1 MGVTIEDVARRAG
14 VSVSTVSRV
23 LNRKGRISQ
32 QTRQRVFDIAREL
45 EYPVDPVQ
53 KAPRRRT
60 NTIGIMFNRRLG
72 SLVSDPFYGLVM
84 VGVEESLRQDGY
96 QVFFST
102 LGERDEDIA
111 AIHGFASGRRVDG
124 LILGGCDVDRECID
138 RIMSLG
144 IPLVLVDNN
153 IASPKVPCVMT
164 DNTAGAREA
173 VEHLIHLGHED
184 IAFVSGPLAHSSLF
198 ERYQGYRQAMEA
210 HGLPVRQ
217 ELSVIYEDVSS
228 FSVEGGFG
236 AATRLMNRSR
246 RPTAVFAAND
256 PLALGVMKAAL
267 SLGLAIPRDLSIVG
281 FDDVEAAAHTT
292 PALTTVRVDKSE
304 LGRHAARLLSEL
316 IDGGP
321 DYAPYKIVVC
331 TELIVRGSTRPMQ
344 REALEPLYAD

>member
-45 EYPVDPVQ
+45 EYPVGPAQ
-53 KAPRRRT
+53 TASRRRT
-60 NTIGIMFNRRLG
+60 NTIGIMFNRRLR
-72 SLVSDPFYGLVM
+72 SLLSDPFYGLVM

-102 LGERDEDIA
+102 LGEHDDDIA
-111 AIHGFASGRRVDG
+111 AIQGFASGRRADG
-124 LILGGCDVDRECID
+124 LILAGCDVEREYID

-153 IASPKVPCVMT
+153 IVSPKVPCVMT

-173 VEHLIHLGHED
+173 VEHLIDLGHND
-184 IAFVSGPLAHSSLF
+184 IAFVSGPLTHSSLF

-228 FSVEGGFG
+228 FSVDGGFE

-246 RPTAVFAAND
+246 RPTAIFAAND
-256 PLALGVMKAAL
+256 PLALGAMKAAL
-267 SLGLAIPRDLSIVG
+267 SLGLTIPRDLSIVG
-281 FDDVEAAAHTT
+281 FDDVEAAAHTS
-292 PALTTVRVDKSE
+292 PPLTTVRVDKTD

-316 IDGGP
+316 IDGGS

-331 TELIVRGSTRPMQ
+331 TELIVRGSTGPTQ
-344 REALEPLYAD
+344 RE

>member
-1 MGVTIEDVARRAG
+1 MAKRAACG
-14 VSVSTVSRV
+14 IDCIRA
-23 LNRKGRISQ
+23 LNRKGRTASRRGREFSTSLRAENLLIGQWLPDGGRTPSVYVQ
-32 QTRQRVFDIAREL
+32 LSVVALSDRSRPSRGFESYAAVAQVFLTCTARGHASIWFSSEAQTALYLLVREL
-45 EYPVDPVQ
+45 IHRSHV
-53 KAPRRRT
+53 ART
-60 NTIGIMFNRRLG
+60 QLK
-72 SLVSDPFYGLVM
+72 
-84 VGVEESLRQDGY
+84 
-96 QVFFST
+96 
-102 LGERDEDIA
+102 
-111 AIHGFASGRRVDG
+111 
-124 LILGGCDVDRECID
+124 
-138 RIMSLG
+138 
-144 IPLVLVDNN
+144 VDNN
-153 IASPKVPCVMT
+153 NASPKVWRITPR
-164 DNTAGAREA
+164 GAREA

-184 IAFVSGPLAHSSLF
+184 IAFVSGPLTHSSLF
-198 ERYQGYRQAMEA
+198 ERHQGYRQAMEA

-228 FSVEGGFG
+228 FGVEGGFE

-256 PLALGVMKAAL
+256 PLALGAMKAAL

-281 FDDVEAAAHTT
+281 FDDVEAAAHTS
-292 PALTTVRVDKSE
+292 PPLTTVRVDKTE